1 MPVKRLENLLNPN
14 KDGGLGDIIR
24 HARDMGE
31 LVQMLQ
37 MSLPKEHAGSIVA
50 ANIRDDGEL
59 VVLASS
65 SAWASRLRFETD
77 ALIEAARR
85 TGANIERCTVR
96 VSRIGES

>member
-1 MPVKRLENLLNPN
+1 MTAKSLENLLNPSN
-14 KDGGLGDIIR
+14 NGGLGDIVR

-37 MSLPKEHAGSIVA
+37 LSLSPDQAGSIVA

-59 VVLASS
+59 VVLAAS

-77 ALIEAARR
+77 SLIAAAQQ
-85 TGANIERCTVR
+85 TGAKVTSCTVR
-96 VSRIGES
+96 VSRDA